1 MNLDERTALE
11 KSLDIALSMKGL
23 NRKQLAIKMEV
34 TGAYIT
40 KIMTD
45 GRMSLN
51 SLARVC
57 EALDIK
63 VWEFIKLGEE

>member
-23 NRKQLAIKMEV
+23 NRKQLAVKMEV

>member
-23 NRKQLAIKMEV
+23 NRKQLAAKMEC

-51 SLARVC
+51 SLGRVC
-57 EALDIK
+57 KALDIK
-63 VWEFIKLGEE
+63 VWEFVKLGEE

>member
-11 KSLDIALSMKGL
+11 KSLDITLSMQGI
-23 NRKQLAIKMEV
+23 NRKQLAAKMKC
-34 TGAYIT
+34 TASYIT

-45 GRMSLN
+45 GRMSVN
-51 SLARVC
+51 SLAKVC

-63 VWEFIKLGEE
+63 LWEFIKLGEE

>member
-1 MNLDERTALE
+1 MNTDERTALE

-23 NRKQLAIKMEV
+23 NRKQLATKMEC

-51 SLARVC
+51 SLVRVC
-57 EALDIK
+57 NSLDIK
-63 VWEFIKLGEE
+63 VWEFVKLGEE

>member
-11 KSLDIALSMKGL
+11 KSLDIALSMKGI
-23 NRKQLAIKMEV
+23 NRKQLAVKMKC

-45 GRMSLN
+45 GRMSVN
-51 SLARVC
+51 SLGKVC
-57 EALDIK
+57 AALDIK
-63 VWEFIKLGEE
+63 LWEFIKLGEE

>member
-1 MNLDERTALE
+1 MNTDERTALE
-11 KSLDIALSMKGL
+11 KSLDIALSMKGI
-23 NRKQLAIKMEV
+23 NRKQLAAKMEC

-51 SLARVC
+51 SLVKVC
-57 EALDIK
+57 NALDVK

>member
-1 MNLDERTALE
+1 MNLNERTPLE
-11 KSLDIALSMKGL
+11 KSLDIALSMNGV
-23 NRKQLAIKMEV
+23 NRKQLAAKMKC

-40 KIMTD
+40 KIMRD

-51 SLARVC
+51 SLGKVC
-57 EALDIK
+57 DALDIK

>member
-11 KSLDIALSMKGL
+11 KSLDIKLSMEGM
-23 NRKQLAIKMEV
+23 NRKQLAEKLNC

-51 SLARVC
+51 TLAKVC
-57 EALDIK
+57 EALEIK